1 MHDEENRLGV
11 YVVDE
16 AKQTPGWYAFGD
28 ARLFDTEN
36 SQNLQQC
43 LLALKQS
50 IQEVH
55 DCYLS
60 KTTISES
67 DFKAFQYAASVDS
80 INSRTKN
87 FAPLFKLDEGK
98 IYERS
103 DTSTTVADTNRKTL
117 SGPEMWSNY
126 KPIVSPWSPFPEEVS
141 WAITA
146 YKRAPEGSVKKLVYS
161 WLKSKHIPIPF

>member
-11 YVVDE
+11 FVVDQ

-28 ARLFDTEN
+28 SHLFDAEN

-50 IQEVH
+50 IREVH

-60 KTTISES
+60 KATISES
-67 DFKAFQYAASVDS
+67 EFKAFQYAASMDS
-80 INSRTKN
+80 IRSQANN
-87 FAPLFKLDEGK
+87 FAPLFKLEKGK
-98 IYERS
+98 MYKRG
-103 DTSTTVADTNRKTL
+103 DTSTTVADTKRETL
-117 SGPEMWSNY
+117 SSPEMWSKY
-126 KPIVSPWSPFPEEVS
+126 TPVVSPWSPFPKEVS

-161 WLKSKHIPIPF
+161 WLKSKHIPIPS